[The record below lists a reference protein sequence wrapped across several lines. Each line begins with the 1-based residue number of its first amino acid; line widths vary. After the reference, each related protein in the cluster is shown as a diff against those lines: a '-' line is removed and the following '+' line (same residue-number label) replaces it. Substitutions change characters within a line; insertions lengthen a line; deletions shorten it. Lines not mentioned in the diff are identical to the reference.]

1 MDCKVNDKD
10 VKLFDVVEKFKLASW
25 RAISL
30 LKEIEQKTEVSFCID
45 LISRSD
51 GKNGNE
57 KLSFAD
63 IKFIDLNNKK
73 ISIEFLAVAVVG
85 ESLFESRNFK
95 LGEVNKT
102 NNVKLFARRVNKI
115 LRDAVLIDFKL
126 FENNLPDYDPYMEGA
141 DEDNMSDIW
150 YNGKR
155 RPTRSERGSDDDI
168 SFSHNAD
175 SIKIED

>member
-1 MDCKVNDKD
+1 MDCKDDKD
-10 VKLFDVVEKFKLASW
+10 VKLFDVVEKFKLTSW

-45 LISRSD
+45 LISRPN
-51 GKNGNE
+51 GNKNG
-57 KLSFAD
+57 KLSFAN
-63 IKFIDLNNKK
+63 IKFIALNNKK

-102 NNVKLFARRVNKI
+102 NNLTLFARRVNKI

-155 RPTRSERGSDDDI
+155 RPTRSERGSDDDVP
-168 SFSHNAD
+168 FSRDAD